1 MSSTGEK
8 SEQCLIMFKQ
18 ADYVMVTV
26 SDMSRSVRF
35 YRDVLGLPL
44 KSESPEWSEFTT
56 GPTTLAL
63 HGGGKQGPAQM
74 GPRGESF
81 AGTCSLGFN
90 VDDLDL
96 VFGELK
102 SKGANFVMPPTQR
115 EGEGIKLAVCLDPD
129 GLPIAFAQ
137 ETRREERPM
146 MTAEAGP

>member
-1 MSSTGEK
+1 MV
-8 SEQCLIMFKQ
+8 MFKQ

-26 SDMSRSVRF
+26 SDMSRSIKF

-74 GPRGESF
+74 GPRGESL
-81 AGTCSLGFN
+81 AGTCSIGFN
-90 VDDLDL
+90 VGDLDR
-96 VFGELK
+96 VFHELK
-102 SKGANFVMPPTQR
+102 AKGANFVMSPTQR

-129 GLPIAFAQ
+129 GLPISFAQ
-137 ETRREERPM
+137 ETRSEARPVQ
-146 MTAEAGP
+146 AAPSH